1 MFRKSLK
8 YLAVV
13 FINFMILWLLLL
25 AWLDNFEFEFNKDAY
40 FFESLKLI
48 GLSILF
54 LLLLRILVFLFR
66 HFKINSKRVLLSSCL
81 VIVLSSSFYID
92 YSRRIYNNRFINKE
106 LRAQVIQKVKPY
118 QGSWFGNIAEN
129 LTEKEYHEITKIKW
143 FPTIPKGAEN
153 ISYNYEYEG
162 FLPDYSFSLS
172 YDLPI
177 STKVDTMHYK
187 DHNFSKSRT
196 FEIVNNKKRI
206 TYYEGQW

>member
-1 MFRKSLK
+1 M
-8 YLAVV
+8 
-13 FINFMILWLLLL
+13 
-25 AWLDNFEFEFNKDAY
+25 
-40 FFESLKLI
+40 
-48 GLSILF
+48 
-54 LLLLRILVFLFR
+54 
-66 HFKINSKRVLLSSCL
+66 
-81 VIVLSSSFYID
+81 SSSFYID